1 MGEGDSWKWKK
12 SLLEKAPET
21 LDGLGNEVMQEPSV
35 TICLRGLRKANCEAG
50 WGILVNV
57 WLHITH
63 ILTPTWFICCVSSE
77 IFEDVVVYLPAVGL
91 YRKTCVNCC
100 GLFWFV
106 GGARFLSGGLYQMFF
121 STRTYSRFFWL
132 FFLLNNLSTFLSHVL
147 PHSSVSALSRSCTRC
162 CMRCRCVVWGHIYVS
177 HNKVTMTR
185 PLREAAMF
193 RWLIKICWMITW
205 SSCVS

>member
-121 STRTYSRFFWL
+121 STRTYSRFSGSSCL
-132 FFLLNNLSTFLSHVL
+132 IIY
-147 PHSSVSALSRSCTRC
+147 PHSCPMSFLIPASLPCLAAAQGVAWDAD
-162 CMRCRCVVWGHIYVS
+162 VWS
-177 HNKVTMTR
+177 
-185 PLREAAMF
+185 EAIFMYPI
-193 RWLIKICWMITW
+193 IK
-205 SSCVS
+205 

>member
-1 MGEGDSWKWKK
+1 MCDFILRTFWHPRDSSAAFPQKYLRTW
-12 SLLEKAPET
+12 LFT
-21 LDGLGNEVMQEPSV
+21 
-35 TICLRGLRKANCEAG
+35 CLRLAYIGKR
-50 WGILVNV
+50 
-57 WLHITH
+57 
-63 ILTPTWFICCVSSE
+63 
-77 IFEDVVVYLPAVGL
+77 
-91 YRKTCVNCC
+91 VNCC

-106 GGARFLSGGLYQMFF
+106 GGARFQSGGLYQMFF
-121 STRTYSRFFWL
+121 STQTYSRFFWL

-147 PHSSVSALSRSCTRC
+147 PHSSVSALSRSYTRC